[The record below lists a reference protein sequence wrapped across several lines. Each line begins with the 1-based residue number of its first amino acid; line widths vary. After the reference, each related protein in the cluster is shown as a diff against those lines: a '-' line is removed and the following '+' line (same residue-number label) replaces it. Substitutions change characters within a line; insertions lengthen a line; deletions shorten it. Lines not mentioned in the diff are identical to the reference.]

1 MSQTHSKSR
10 ERAEIAFANAQSQFF
25 ARNSAVEEQDS
36 IVLAREEKTRRLR
49 EARLAKELTDREAA
63 IVSLL
68 AKRARTA

>member
-1 MSQTHSKSR
+1 MTQTHRKSR
-10 ERAEIAFANAQSQFF
+10 EKAEIAFANAQSQFF
-25 ARNSAVEEQDS
+25 ARNSAVEELDF

-63 IVSLL
+63 TVSLL